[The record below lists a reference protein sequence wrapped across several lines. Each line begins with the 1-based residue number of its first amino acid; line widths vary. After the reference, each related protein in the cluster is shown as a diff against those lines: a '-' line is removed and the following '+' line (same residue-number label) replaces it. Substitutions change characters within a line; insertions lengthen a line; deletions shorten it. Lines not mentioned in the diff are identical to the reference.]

1 MTQECRPSECPFDNA
16 RGCKVVSTCMK
27 TDVIKQY
34 QDALASDQKQ
44 KS

>member
-1 MTQECRPSECPFDNA
+1 MCRPAECPFESD

-34 QDALASDQKQ
+34 QEALAKTAAQAK
-44 KS
+44 K